1 MKKLTSEQFKILDR
15 IIPVFQV
22 TAWSG
27 FTNQPANDA
36 VEVVSSSASDTG
48 KITIFGTTYSTGA
61 FAYET
66 ITLNGITAVA
76 TTKTDWGNVYGTFM
90 GDIYG
95 RNFAKAVG
103 TITIREGSGDLAIT
117 TIAAGNLSKGL
128 VAFDL
133 SGYNVVLENI
143 TGNTFW
149 NIVAVPT
156 ADTGGQMAGRMSAE
170 VRHKSG
176 QYLYL
181 ISDATGSTAQVY
193 VYEAN

>member
-48 KITIFGTTYSTGA
+48 KITIFGTTNSTGA

-66 ITLNGITAVA
+66 INLNGTTPVA
-76 TTKTDWGNVYGTFM
+76 TTKTDWGNVYGAFM

-103 TITIREGSGDLAIT
+103 TITIREASADQTIT

-133 SGYNVVLENI
+133 SGRNVVLENI